1 MESRIFT
8 RMTKAK
14 NFFLNLNAESISRL
28 ENLKNCNIMEVKIKQ
43 GTEMLDDTIEMVD
56 GRGIN
61 KLIKQIKP

>member
-1 MESRIFT
+1 
-8 RMTKAK
+8 
-14 NFFLNLNAESISRL
+14 
-28 ENLKNCNIMEVKIKQ
+28 MEVKIKQ